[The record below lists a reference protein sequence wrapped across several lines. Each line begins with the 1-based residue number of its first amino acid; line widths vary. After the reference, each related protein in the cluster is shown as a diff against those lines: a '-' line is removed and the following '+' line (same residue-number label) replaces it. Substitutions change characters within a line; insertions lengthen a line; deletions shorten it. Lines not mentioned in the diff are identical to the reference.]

1 MFLSLIFLVRCFNK
15 QLTIGSFTK
24 NTSKNTKKR
33 HQTQKMLAFA
43 HYLEYQK
50 TLKLW
55 TLRILKYFREAKERE
70 RERDPLEAEVSLKLK
85 TSH

>member
-1 MFLSLIFLVRCFNK
+1 
-15 QLTIGSFTK
+15 
-24 NTSKNTKKR
+24 
-33 HQTQKMLAFA
+33 MLAFA

-55 TLRILKYFREAKERE
+55 ILRILIYFRETRE
-70 RERDPLEAEVSLKLK
+70 RERDPLEAEINLQLK

>member
-1 MFLSLIFLVRCFNK
+1 
-15 QLTIGSFTK
+15 
-24 NTSKNTKKR
+24 
-33 HQTQKMLAFA
+33 MLAFA

-55 TLRILKYFREAKERE
+55 ILRILIYFRETRERE
-70 RERDPLEAEVSLKLK
+70 RERDPLEAEINLQLK